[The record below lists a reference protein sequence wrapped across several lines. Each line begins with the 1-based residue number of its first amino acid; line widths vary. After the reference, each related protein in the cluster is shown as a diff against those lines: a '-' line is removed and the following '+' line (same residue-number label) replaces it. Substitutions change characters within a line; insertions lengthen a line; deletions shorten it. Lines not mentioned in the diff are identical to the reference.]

1 MKKKITIIFC
11 IIILMFNFILETSYA
26 TDSATTQDPS
36 TTQDSSAEEQ
46 IDDLV
51 NDIQS
56 SPGGNTEEIFK
67 DLQNGVTTIVSN
79 GNEKQVENKQYD
91 ETAKTI
97 TVVTTKALTFIV
109 EWINNI
115 PEIVVES
122 TQEGLDIDYFTIY
135 SLVMGEYEIF
145 NIDFTGID
153 PNVNFKDTDNYDL
166 SVAETFKYGVLYFY
180 YIFRNLSIGL
190 SLMILIYI
198 GIRMA
203 ISTLAVDKAK
213 YKDMFISWLASI
225 FLVFF
230 MHIII
235 IVFSV
240 LLNKALEIIRNL
252 ATQFGISNIEEGIL
266 AGTISNMGTSVGFHP
281 LTSLITVAL
290 FVYYEVKFFM
300 AYMRRTFEIIFL
312 TVISPLVTITYSID
326 KVSDNKAQAFQN
338 WLKELSVKYSIQVVH
353 ALTYCVL
360 IASAGVI
367 AQEVPIFAAFFLLA
381 LDKAES
387 IFRKIFDVKEE
398 GFKNAKVPFI
408 GGNK

>member
-11 IIILMFNFILETSYA
+11 IIILIFNFILETSYA
-26 TDSATTQDPS
+26 TTGSGTTQD
-36 TTQDSSAEEQ
+36 QSAEEQ

-51 NDIQS
+51 EEIQGS
-56 SPGGNTEEIFK
+56 DGGNTENIFK
-67 DLQNGVTTIVSN
+67 DLQSGVTTIVSN
-79 GNEKQVENKQYD
+79 GNAKPANPKQYD

-97 TVVTTKALTFIV
+97 TVVTTNALTFIV

-115 PEIVVES
+115 PEIVVEA
-122 TQEGLDIDYFTIY
+122 TQEGLDIEYFTIY

-153 PNVNFKDTDNYDL
+153 SNVNFKTDDL
-166 SVAETFKYGVLYFY
+166 SIAETLKYGVLYFY
-180 YIFRNLSIGL
+180 YILRNLSIGL
-190 SLMILIYI
+190 SLVILIYI

-203 ISTLAVDKAK
+203 ISTLATDKAK
-213 YKDMFISWLASI
+213 YKNMFISWLASI

-240 LLNKALEIIRNL
+240 LLNKALEIIKEL

-266 AGTISNMGTSVGFHP
+266 SGTISNMGTSVGFHP
-281 LTSLITVAL
+281 LTSLITVAI
-290 FVYYEVKFFM
+290 FVYYEVKFFI
-300 AYMRRTFEIIFL
+300 AYTRRTFEVILL

-326 KVSDNKAQAFQN
+326 KVSDNKAQAFEN
-338 WLKELSVKYSIQVVH
+338 WFKELSVKYSIQVVH

-367 AQEVPIFAAFFLLA
+367 AEQVPIFAAFFLLA

-387 IFRKIFDVKEE
+387 IFRKIFNVKEE

-408 GGNK
+408 DGNK

>member
-11 IIILMFNFILETSYA
+11 IIILIFNFILETSYA
-26 TDSATTQDPS
+26 TNGSGTTQDP
-36 TTQDSSAEEQ
+36 SAEEQ
-46 IDDLV
+46 IDGLV
-51 NDIQS
+51 EEIQDS
-56 SPGGNTEEIFK
+56 AGGNTEGIFK
-67 DLQNGVTTIVSN
+67 DIQNGVTTIFSN
-79 GNEKQVENKQYD
+79 GNNKTVETKQYD

-97 TVVTTKALTFIV
+97 TVVATNALTFIV

-115 PEIVVES
+115 PEIVVEA
-122 TQEGLDIDYFTIY
+122 TQEGLDIEYFTIY

-153 PNVNFKDTDNYDL
+153 SNVNFKTDDL
-166 SVAETFKYGVLYFY
+166 SIAETLKYGVLYFY
-180 YIFRNLSIGL
+180 YILRNLSIGL
-190 SLMILIYI
+190 SLVILIYI

-203 ISTLAVDKAK
+203 ISTLATDKAK
-213 YKDMFISWLASI
+213 YKNMFISWIASI

-240 LLNKALEIIRNL
+240 LLNKALEIIKEL

-266 AGTISNMGTSVGFHP
+266 SGTISNMGTSVGFHP

-290 FVYYEVKFFM
+290 FVYYEVKFFI
-300 AYMRRTFEIIFL
+300 AYTRRTFEVILL

-326 KVSDNKAQAFQN
+326 KVSDNKAQAFEN
-338 WLKELSVKYSIQVVH
+338 WFKELSVKYSIQVVH

-367 AQEVPIFAAFFLLA
+367 AEQVPIFAAFFLLA

-387 IFRKIFDVKEE
+387 IFRKIFNVKEE
-398 GFKNAKVPFI
+398 SFKNAKVPFI
-408 GGNK
+408 DGNK